1 MKLSLRQG
9 ATAHALCV
17 FTMLAGTLVAARLTS
32 HRLGG
37 ALAESLETIPW
48 ELAGFVGSA
57 NPPLQRSVL
66 NELRATNYIARTYRK
81 DDLEADLFVAYYA
94 QQRAGESMHSPKHC
108 LPGGGWE
115 IWKFDMLDAHAGGAR
130 YAINKYSISHEGERR
145 IVLYWYQSR
154 ERVFASEYLGKLLL
168 ARDALLQHSTA
179 AAIVRIIVPDNDQ
192 AVSGGSALA
201 SAMILEM
208 QRCFGRRPAINISNR
223 IMAAR

>member
-1 MKLSLRQG
+1 MNLLFRRG
-9 ATAHALCV
+9 ATAHAICV

-32 HRLGG
+32 YRLGG
-37 ALAESLETIPW
+37 ALAEPLETIPW

-57 NPPLQRSVL
+57 NPPLQQSVL
-66 NELRATNYIARTYRK
+66 NELRASNYIARTYRTSG
-81 DDLEADLFVAYYA
+81 LEADLFVAYYA

-115 IWKFDMLDAHAGGAR
+115 IWKFDMLHAQVGGAV
-130 YAINKYSISHEGERR
+130 YGINKYSISHEGERR

-179 AAIVRIIVPDNDQ
+179 AAIVRIIVPDNEQ
-192 AVSGGSALA
+192 AMPGATVLA
-201 SAMILEM
+201 SAMIREM
-208 QRCFGRRPAINISNR
+208 QRCFGRDIH
-223 IMAAR
+223 